1 MTWMSNTNVDRLTQT
16 AERAEQRA
24 TGAEQVQVVRPT
36 IANMLLGGAAG
47 GGLGLMSVGVLSWG
61 MVPGM
66 EALVSTG
73 PVLPLLSGVFLAGVG
88 VIAGSFIDLLPASN
102 AWRDE

>member
-16 AERAEQRA
+16 AERAEQRT
-24 TGAEQVQVVRPT
+24 TGAVQTARPT

-66 EALVSTG
+66 EALASTG

-88 VIAGSFIDLLPASN
+88 VIAGSFIDLLPAVNS
-102 AWRDE
+102 WRDE